1 MLLAC
6 CSFLAYLVCDCG
18 EAEEEIVVTELS
30 RVRAHSGTPLRAVI
44 LLNAYTGHVWQN

>member
-18 EAEEEIVVTELS
+18 EAGEEIVVTELS
-30 RVRAHSGTPLRAVI
+30 RVRAHAGMPLHTVI
-44 LLNAYTGHVWQN
+44 PLKAYTGHVWQN